1 MATPDDI
8 EPARWIDE
16 RLAVL
21 NPPDAWSPN
30 EASGV
35 TRLRERRAIGAR
47 RRRRWTWGTV
57 AAGTVL
63 LLVIPT
69 PIVRGFA
76 HACGEFVRRTIS
88 GAEATH
94 ATNSVQRALLS
105 DTELRDI
112 NGRVF
117 SVSAYRGKVVLL
129 TYWSPSCSQC
139 QSEMDWFDEFQ
150 RTFGDQRFAVIG
162 VAVDQGGSD
171 AVSRFLADRPVDYR
185 IVLGDRD
192 VARRHSAT
200 SIPTTFILDRTG
212 RIAVRHVGYC
222 SKREFES
229 DIRTVL
235 AEP

>member
-1 MATPDDI
+1 MATRDDI
-8 EPARWIDE
+8 DLARWIDD

-21 NPPDAWSPN
+21 NPPDAWNPD
-30 EASGV
+30 EARGV
-35 TRLRERRAIGAR
+35 ARLRQRRTIAAR
-47 RRRRWTWGTV
+47 RRRRRTWGAIV
-57 AAGTVL
+57 AGTIL
-63 LLVIPT
+63 LLVMPT
-69 PIVRGFA
+69 PIIRGFA

-88 GAEATH
+88 GGEASH
-94 ATNSVQRALLS
+94 ATEAGQRAQLL
-105 DTELRDI
+105 DTELRDV
-112 NGRVF
+112 NGQVFRV
-117 SVSAYRGKVVLL
+117 SDYRGRVVLL
-129 TYWSPSCSQC
+129 TYWSTTCRQC
-139 QSEMDWFDEFQ
+139 LSEMNWFTEFQ
-150 RTFGDQRFAVIG
+150 RTFGDQRFAIVG
-162 VAVDQGGSD
+162 VAVDQGGSE

-192 VARRHSAT
+192 IAQLHGTR